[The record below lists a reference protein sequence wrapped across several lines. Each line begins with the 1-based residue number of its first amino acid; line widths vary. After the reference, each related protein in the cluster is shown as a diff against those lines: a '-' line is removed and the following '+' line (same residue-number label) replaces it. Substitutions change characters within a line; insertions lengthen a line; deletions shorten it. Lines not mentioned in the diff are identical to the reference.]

1 MNRPSQ
7 PWRVPRVCGF
17 RPAALPGAG
26 DRRPYFS
33 LLGAG
38 ILFVLGVGSSM
49 MAFPQS
55 SRAPQLQQR
64 PKLDPEGSANQPLL
78 LPGHTDLPEGAW
90 GEYAFGAS
98 GEVIEMNLEG
108 RGKHQQL
115 SGYVSRLGVG
125 ATDKGTP
132 LTYFFSY
139 SSVAPDELSFA
150 TLKVHGRWWSFV
162 GNIVRGTAAAPSQ
175 RGYYLLTG
183 TVTEH
188 VEAEKLEQRT
198 VVSLPLLPK
207 LRH

>member
-1 MNRPSQ
+1 MNCLSQ
-7 PWRVPRVCGF
+7 PWRVPRIIRSQSV
-17 RPAALPGAG
+17 RAPIAG
-26 DRRPYFS
+26 GRRLNFS
-33 LLGAG
+33 LRCAG
-38 ILFVLGVGSSM
+38 ILAVLCVGSSM
-49 MAFPQS
+49 VAFPQS
-55 SRAPQLQQR
+55 SHPPQLQQR
-64 PKLDPEGSANQPLL
+64 TRVDAEGSANQPLL

-108 RGKHQQL
+108 SGKHQQL

-150 TLKVHGRWWSFV
+150 TLKVHGRWWSFA
-162 GNIVRGTAAAPSQ
+162 GNIVRGAAAAPSQ

-183 TVTEH
+183 TVIEH
-188 VEAEKLEQRT
+188 VEAEKLEQRS
-198 VVSLPLLPK
+198 VVSLPLLPR